1 MSSLEIPST
10 DPDRGNRIEQVVAR
24 EMNRSKRLLWF
35 YSLLLVIPLG
45 ACAAYYQYG
54 RTDVALVH
62 SEVNNNIAPIKQI
75 IEQTKPALAQVRQTA
90 DQLSAQQR
98 LLESLSRKQED
109 LVTTVQAVPDKL
121 QQIDSIRT
129 DLSAVRANMQ
139 EVQAR
144 FSAVSQQQNQIE
156 RNLKDL
162 SIRVEKTRP
171 LSNDDQLRRQ
181 QELINSLMG
190 RIQKL
195 EQLQRVNPRTERPQ

>member
-1 MSSLEIPST
+1 MSILEIPST

-121 QQIDSIRT
+121 QQIDAIRT
-129 DLSAVRANMQ
+129 DLSAVKANMQ

-144 FSAVSQQQNQIE
+144 FSGVSQQQNQIE

-162 SIRVEKTRP
+162 SMRVDKIRP

-181 QELINSLMG
+181 QELINSLLG

-195 EQLQRVNPRTERPQ
+195 EQQRFNPRTERPQ

>member
-1 MSSLEIPST
+1 MSSLEIPSS
-10 DPDRGNRIEQVVAR
+10 DPDRSNRIEQAVAR

-62 SEVNNNIAPIKQI
+62 NEVNNNIAPIKQI

-90 DQLSAQQR
+90 DQLSAQQT

-121 QQIDSIRT
+121 QQIDAIRT
-129 DLSAVRANMQ
+129 DLSAVKANMQ

-144 FSAVSQQQNQIE
+144 FSGVSQQQNQIE

-162 SIRVEKTRP
+162 SMRVDKIRP

-181 QELINSLMG
+181 QELINSLLG

-195 EQLQRVNPRTERPQ
+195 EQQRFNPRTERPQ

>member
-1 MSSLEIPST
+1 MSILEIPST

-90 DQLSAQQR
+90 DQLSAQQT

-121 QQIDSIRT
+121 QQIDAIRT
-129 DLSAVRANMQ
+129 DLSAVKANMQ

-144 FSAVSQQQNQIE
+144 FSGVSQQQNQIE

-162 SIRVEKTRP
+162 SMRVDKIRP

-181 QELINSLMG
+181 QELINSLLG

-195 EQLQRVNPRTERPQ
+195 EQQRFNPRTERPQ

>member
-10 DPDRGNRIEQVVAR
+10 DPDRGNRIEQAVAR
-24 EMNRSKRLLWF
+24 EMSRSKRLLWF
-35 YSLLLVIPLG
+35 YSLLLIIPLG

-62 SEVNNNIAPIKQI
+62 NEVNNNIAPIKQI

-90 DQLSAQQR
+90 DQLSAQQT

-129 DLSAVRANMQ
+129 DLSAVKANMQ

-144 FSAVSQQQNQIE
+144 FSSVSQQQNQIE
-156 RNLKDL
+156 RSLEDL
-162 SIRVEKTRP
+162 SIRVEKIRP

-181 QELINSLMG
+181 QELINSLLG

-195 EQLQRVNPRTERPQ
+195 EQQRFNPRTERPQ